1 MRLAQQILQQ
11 FLMAAVGQ
19 RVVGHLR
26 KEIFSAMRKLPWLFL
41 TRAAMGDLM
50 SRLTNDVDNISIT
63 ISDSPDPVDDA
74 GFTIVGCWESCCR

>member
-1 MRLAQQILQQ
+1 MAFPSAVGRSICMRLAQQILQQ

-41 TRAAMGDLM
+41 TRAAMG
-50 SRLTNDVDNISIT
+50 I
-63 ISDSPDPVDDA
+63 
-74 GFTIVGCWESCCR
+74 